1 MRDNETRPRNGKL
14 LTTATLVAVSADS
27 LREQLLNVLTVDEN
41 DFDIIVVESIA
52 RGYSRIKELMPHL
65 IVVLLE
71 IDNVEACQLLAML
84 RLDGEVAAIPVVTC
98 VAGRDRD
105 EGDEIVRERTRSSS
119 PQAVAARM
127 N

>member
-1 MRDNETRPRNGKL
+1 M
-14 LTTATLVAVSADS
+14 AVSADS
-27 LREQLLNVLTVDEN
+27 LREQLLTVLALDEN

-52 RGYSRIKELMPHL
+52 HGYRRIKELMPHL

-71 IDNVEACQLLAML
+71 VDDIEACQLLAML
-84 RLDGEVAAIPVVTC
+84 RLDGQVAAIPVVTC

-105 EGDEIVRERTRSSS
+105 ERDEIVHEGTRALSAEVV
-119 PQAVAARM
+119 PAWM